1 MRIPFPLA
9 LAALALAL
17 TGCLATVQNI
27 SDVNRADEA
36 KYLDNDPGTAY
47 RYYERAVRNGD
58 AEAQHE
64 LAKMYREGTTVK
76 RDYRYARTLEE
87 QSAAQGFAPAM
98 RTLGFHLV
106 NGLYGVPPS
115 PRRGISLLNAAADDG
130 DGAAHYMLGR
140 LYAHGTADI
149 QRNAERAAHHFRL
162 AEEAGYG
169 VEPEYKSAASI
180 ERMHLSP
187 FGPGG
192 QAAPAGARA
201 GTYNPAPTGS
211 QVRGYSSAPASHTAV
226 TKGVVMDVQRALKAR
241 GFYSSAIDGIIG
253 KGSIKAI
260 KAFQRSAGLRPTGV
274 IDDALLTALNL
285 KHL

>member
-36 KYLDNDPGTAY
+36 RYLDNDPGTAY

-76 RDYRYARTLEE
+76 RDYRYAQTLEE

-115 PRRGISLLNAAADDG
+115 PRRGISLLNAAADEG

-149 QRNAERAAHHFRL
+149 QKNAERAAYHFRL
-162 AEEAGYG
+162 AGEAGYG
-169 VEPEYKSAASI
+169 VAPEFKDAASI
-180 ERMHLSP
+180 ERMHLPP
-187 FGPGG
+187 FR
-192 QAAPAGARA
+192 AGAQ
-201 GTYNPAPTGS
+201 TAPTGS
-211 QVRGYSSAPASHTAV
+211 RAGAYSSAPASHTAV

-241 GFYSSAIDGIIG
+241 GFYTSAIDGIIG